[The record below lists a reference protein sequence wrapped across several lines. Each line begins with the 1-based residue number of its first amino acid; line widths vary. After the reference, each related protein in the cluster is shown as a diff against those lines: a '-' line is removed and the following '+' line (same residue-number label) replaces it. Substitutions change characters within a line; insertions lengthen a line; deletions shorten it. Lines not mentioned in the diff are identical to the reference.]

1 MNYTLE
7 DIEAYLNGE
16 MDAVQKQEFEQQL
29 KTDAQ
34 LQKQVNELRFL
45 QTTIDKH
52 LQAEQTLPELKKI
65 LTPLTQTHFH
75 KAEQQKGG
83 KVISMNRVFAA
94 IALAASVILIF
105 FLFLPGISVDG
116 YPVDDMSGA
125 ITRGS
130 ETDPIAIGL
139 AKAAQLFND
148 EKYTEAVAAFQQL
161 KATSP
166 DDATINYHLGISLV
180 KTKNFTDAL
189 TLFEALAKGESVYK
203 EDANFFAA
211 LSAYNLQ
218 QNDKAKEYAAAVKKE
233 SKYYKYAKA
242 LLKKIK

>member
-29 KTDAQ
+29 TTDAQ
-34 LQKQVNELRFL
+34 LQKQVEELRFL

-75 KAEQQKGG
+75 KAEQQKGA

-105 FLFLPGISVDG
+105 FLFPPGVSVDG
-116 YPVDDMSGA
+116 YPVDEMSGA
-125 ITRGS
+125 ITRGN
-130 ETDPIAIGL
+130 ETEL

-148 EKYTEAVAAFQQL
+148 EKYAEAEAAFQQL

-166 DDATINYHLGISLV
+166 DDATINYYLGISLV
-180 KTKNFTDAL
+180 KTKNFKESL

-218 QNDKAKEYAAAVKKE
+218 QNDKAKEYASAVKKE

-242 LLKKIK
+242 VLKKIK

>member
-16 MDAVQKQEFEQQL
+16 MKAVQKQEFEQQL
-29 KTDAQ
+29 TTDIQ
-34 LQKQVNELRFL
+34 LQKQVEELRFL

-75 KAEQQKGG
+75 KLEQQKGG

-105 FLFLPGISVDG
+105 FLFLPGVSVDG

-125 ITRGS
+125 ITRGN
-130 ETDPIAIGL
+130 ETQL

-148 EKYTEAVAAFQQL
+148 QKYAEAVTAFQQL
-161 KATSP
+161 KTESP
-166 DDATINYHLGISLV
+166 DDATINYHLGISLI
-180 KTKNFTDAL
+180 KTKNFTESL
-189 TLFEALAKGESVYK
+189 PLFEALAKGESVYK

-218 QNDKAKEYAAAVKKE
+218 QKDKAKEYAAAVKKE

-242 LLKKIK
+242 VLKKTK

>member
-16 MDAVQKQEFEQQL
+16 MKAVQKQEFEQQL
-29 KTDAQ
+29 TTDIQ
-34 LQKQVNELRFL
+34 LQKQVEELRFL

-75 KAEQQKGG
+75 KLEQQKGG

-105 FLFLPGISVDG
+105 FLFLPGVSVDG

-125 ITRGS
+125 INRGN
-130 ETDPIAIGL
+130 ETQL

-148 EKYTEAVAAFQQL
+148 QKYAEAVTAFQQL
-161 KATSP
+161 KTESP
-166 DDATINYHLGISLV
+166 DDATINYYLGISLI
-180 KTKNFTDAL
+180 KTKKFTEAL
-189 TLFEALAKGESVYK
+189 PLFEALAKGESVYK

-242 LLKKIK
+242 VLKKTK

>member
-29 KTDAQ
+29 TTDAQ
-34 LQKQVNELRFL
+34 LKKQVEELRFL

-83 KVISMNRVFAA
+83 RVISMNRVFAA

-105 FLFLPGISVDG
+105 FLFLPGVSVDG

-125 ITRGS
+125 ITRGN
-130 ETDPIAIGL
+130 ETEL

-148 EKYTEAVAAFQQL
+148 EKYAEAVAAFQHL
-161 KATSP
+161 KTESP

-189 TLFEALAKGESVYK
+189 TLFESLAKGESVYK
-203 EDANFFAA
+203 DDANFFAA

-242 LLKKIK
+242 VLKKIK

>member
-16 MDAVQKQEFEQQL
+16 MKAVQKQEFEQQL
-29 KTDAQ
+29 TTDIQ
-34 LQKQVNELRFL
+34 LQKQVEELRFL

-65 LTPLTQTHFH
+65 LIPLTQTHFH

-105 FLFLPGISVDG
+105 FLFLPGVSVDG

-125 ITRGS
+125 ITRGN
-130 ETDPIAIGL
+130 ETQL

-148 EKYTEAVAAFQQL
+148 QKYAEAVTAFQQL
-161 KATSP
+161 KTESP
-166 DDATINYHLGISLV
+166 DDATINYYLGISLI
-180 KTKNFTDAL
+180 KTKNFTEAL
-189 TLFEALAKGESVYK
+189 PLFEALAKGESVYK

-218 QNDKAKEYAAAVKKE
+218 QNDKAKAYAAAVKKE

-242 LLKKIK
+242 VLKKTK

>member
-29 KTDAQ
+29 TTDAQ
-34 LQKQVNELRFL
+34 LKKQVEELRFL

-83 KVISMNRVFAA
+83 RVISMNRVFAA

-105 FLFLPGISVDG
+105 FLFLPGVSVDG

-125 ITRGS
+125 ITRGN
-130 ETDPIAIGL
+130 ETQL

-148 EKYTEAVAAFQQL
+148 EKYAEAVTAFQQL
-161 KATSP
+161 KTESP

-233 SKYYKYAKA
+233 SMYYKYAKA
-242 LLKKIK
+242 VLKKIK

>member
-1 MNYTLE
+1 MNFTIE
-7 DIEAYLNGE
+7 DIEAYLEGR

-29 KTDAQ
+29 KVDDQ
-34 LQKQVNELRFL
+34 LQKQVDEFRFL
-45 QTTIDKH
+45 QRTIDKH

-83 KVISMNRVFAA
+83 RVISMNRIVTTL
-94 IALAASVILIF
+94 ALAASIVLIF
-105 FLFLPGISVDG
+105 FLFLPGVSVDG

-125 ITRGS
+125 ITRGN
-130 ETDPIAIGL
+130 ETEL

-148 EKYTEAVAAFQQL
+148 KKYAEAVTAFQQL
-161 KATSP
+161 KTASP
-166 DDATINYHLGISLV
+166 EDAMINYHLGISLI
-180 KTKNFTDAL
+180 KTKKAAEAL
-189 TLFEALAKGESVYK
+189 PLFEHLAKGESVYK
-203 EDANFFAA
+203 DDANFFAA

-218 QNDKAKEYAAAVKKE
+218 ENDKAKQYATAVKKE

-242 LLKKIK
+242 VLKKVK

>member
-16 MDAVQKQEFEQQL
+16 MKAVQKQEFEQQL
-29 KTDAQ
+29 TTDIQ
-34 LQKQVNELRFL
+34 LQKQVEELRFL

-75 KAEQQKGG
+75 KLEQQKGG

-105 FLFLPGISVDG
+105 FLFLPGVSVDG

-125 ITRGS
+125 INRGN
-130 ETDPIAIGL
+130 ETQL

-148 EKYTEAVAAFQQL
+148 QKYAEAVTAFQQL
-161 KATSP
+161 KTESP
-166 DDATINYHLGISLV
+166 DDATINYHLGISLI
-180 KTKNFTDAL
+180 KTKNFTEAL
-189 TLFEALAKGESVYK
+189 PLFEDLAKGESVYK

-242 LLKKIK
+242 VLKKTK

>member
-16 MDAVQKQEFEQQL
+16 MKAVQKQEFEQQL
-29 KTDAQ
+29 TTDIQ
-34 LQKQVNELRFL
+34 LQKQVEELRFL

-52 LQAEQTLPELKKI
+52 LQAERTLPELKKI

-105 FLFLPGISVDG
+105 VLFLPGVSVDG

-125 ITRGS
+125 ITRGN
-130 ETDPIAIGL
+130 ETQL

-148 EKYTEAVAAFQQL
+148 QKYAEAVTAFQQL
-161 KATSP
+161 KTESP
-166 DDATINYHLGISLV
+166 DDATINYYLGISLI
-180 KTKNFTDAL
+180 KTKKFTEAL
-189 TLFEALAKGESVYK
+189 PLFEALAKGESVYK

-242 LLKKIK
+242 VLKKTK

>member
-29 KTDAQ
+29 TTNTA
-34 LQKQVNELRFL
+34 LQKQVDELRFL

-52 LQAEQTLPELKKI
+52 LLAEQTLPELKKI
-65 LTPLTQTHFH
+65 LTPLTQVHFH

-83 KVISMNRVFAA
+83 RVVSMNRVFAA
-94 IALAASVILIF
+94 VALAASVILIF
-105 FLFLPGISVDG
+105 FLVLPGVSVDG

-125 ITRGS
+125 LTRGN
-130 ETDPIAIGL
+130 ETKL

-148 EKYTEAVAAFQQL
+148 EKYAEAVIAFQQL
-161 KATSP
+161 KTASP

-180 KTKNFTDAL
+180 KTKNFAEAL
-189 TLFEALAKGESVYK
+189 SLFEALAKGESVYK
-203 EDANFFAA
+203 EEANFFAA

-218 QNDKAKEYAAAVKKE
+218 QNDKAKEYATAVKKE

>member
-1 MNYTLE
+1 VE
-7 DIEAYLNGE
+7 
-16 MDAVQKQEFEQQL
+16 
-29 KTDAQ
+29 
-34 LQKQVNELRFL
+34 ELRFL

-83 KVISMNRVFAA
+83 RVISMNRVFAA

-105 FLFLPGISVDG
+105 FLFLPGVSVDG

-125 ITRGS
+125 ITRGN
-130 ETDPIAIGL
+130 ETQL

-148 EKYTEAVAAFQQL
+148 QKYAEAVTAFQQL
-161 KATSP
+161 KAESP
-166 DDATINYHLGISLV
+166 DDATINYHLGISLI
-180 KTKNFTDAL
+180 KTKNFTEAL
-189 TLFEALAKGESVYK
+189 PLFEALSKGESVYK
-203 EDANFFAA
+203 EEANFFAA

-218 QNDKAKEYAAAVKKE
+218 LNDKAKEYAAAVKKE

-242 LLKKIK
+242 VLKKTK

>member
-7 DIEAYLNGE
+7 DIDAYLNGE
-16 MDAVQKQEFEQQL
+16 MEAVQKQEFEQQL
-29 KTDAQ
+29 TTDEQ
-34 LQKQVNELRFL
+34 LQKQVDELRFL

-52 LQAEQTLPELKKI
+52 MQAEQTLPELKKI
-65 LTPLTQTHFH
+65 LNPLTQTHFH
-75 KAEQQKGG
+75 KAEQQQGG
-83 KVISMNRVFAA
+83 RVISMNRVFAA

-105 FLFLPGISVDG
+105 FLFLPGVSVDG

-125 ITRGS
+125 ITRGN
-130 ETDPIAIGL
+130 ETQL

-148 EKYTEAVAAFQQL
+148 EKYAEAVTVFQQL

-180 KTKNFTDAL
+180 KTKDFTEAL
-189 TLFEALAKGESVYK
+189 TLFEGLAKGESVYK

-242 LLKKIK
+242 VLKKIK

>member
-7 DIEAYLNGE
+7 DIEAYLNRE

-29 KTDAQ
+29 ATDAQ
-34 LQKQVNELRFL
+34 LQKQVDELRFL

-65 LTPLTQTHFH
+65 LAPLTQTHFH

-105 FLFLPGISVDG
+105 FLFLPGVSVDG

-125 ITRGS
+125 ITRGN
-130 ETDPIAIGL
+130 ETEL

-148 EKYTEAVAAFQQL
+148 EKYAEAVNAFQQL
-161 KATSP
+161 KTASP
-166 DDATINYHLGISLV
+166 DDATINYHLGISLE
-180 KTKNFTDAL
+180 KTKNFRDAL

-218 QNDKAKEYAAAVKKE
+218 QNEKAKDYAAAVKKE
-233 SKYYKYAKA
+233 SRYYKYAKA
-242 LLKKIK
+242 VLKKIK

>member
-16 MDAVQKQEFEQQL
+16 MEAVQKQEFEQRL
-29 KTDAQ
+29 TTDTQ
-34 LQKQVNELRFL
+34 LQKQVEELRFL

-83 KVISMNRVFAA
+83 RVISMNRVFAA

-105 FLFLPGISVDG
+105 FLFLPGVSVDG

-125 ITRGS
+125 ITRGN
-130 ETDPIAIGL
+130 ETQL

-148 EKYTEAVAAFQQL
+148 QKYAEAVTAFQQL
-161 KATSP
+161 KAESP
-166 DDATINYHLGISLV
+166 DDATINYHLGISLI
-180 KTKNFTDAL
+180 KTKNFTEAL
-189 TLFEALAKGESVYK
+189 PLFEALSKGESVYK
-203 EDANFFAA
+203 EEANFFAA

-218 QNDKAKEYAAAVKKE
+218 LNDKAKEYAAAVKKE

-242 LLKKIK
+242 VLKKTK

>member
-16 MDAVQKQEFEQQL
+16 MKAVQKQEFEQQL
-29 KTDAQ
+29 TTDIQ
-34 LQKQVNELRFL
+34 LQKQVEELRFL

-75 KAEQQKGG
+75 KLEQQKGG

-105 FLFLPGISVDG
+105 FLFLPGVSVDG

-125 ITRGS
+125 ITRGN
-130 ETDPIAIGL
+130 ETQL

-148 EKYTEAVAAFQQL
+148 QKYAEAVTAFQQL
-161 KATSP
+161 KTESP
-166 DDATINYHLGISLV
+166 DDATINYYLGISLI
-180 KTKNFTDAL
+180 KTKNFTEAL
-189 TLFEALAKGESVYK
+189 PLFEALAKGESVYK

-242 LLKKIK
+242 VLKKTK

>member
-29 KTDAQ
+29 TTDAQ
-34 LQKQVNELRFL
+34 LQKQVGELRFL

-105 FLFLPGISVDG
+105 FLYLPGVSVDG

-125 ITRGS
+125 ITRGN
-130 ETDPIAIGL
+130 ETKL

-148 EKYTEAVAAFQQL
+148 GKYAEAVTAFQKL
-161 KATSP
+161 KAASP

-203 EDANFFAA
+203 EDAIFFAA

-233 SKYYKYAKA
+233 SKYYKYANA
-242 LLKKIK
+242 VLKKIK

>member
-16 MDAVQKQEFEQQL
+16 MEAVQKQEFEQKL
-29 KTDAQ
+29 TTNTQ
-34 LQKQVNELRFL
+34 LQKQVEELRFL

-105 FLFLPGISVDG
+105 FLFLPGVSVDG

-125 ITRGS
+125 ITRGN
-130 ETDPIAIGL
+130 ETKL

-148 EKYTEAVAAFQQL
+148 EKYAEAVAAFQQL
-161 KATSP
+161 KTESP

-180 KTKNFTDAL
+180 KTKNFADAL
-189 TLFEALAKGESVYK
+189 TLFEALTKGESVYK

-233 SKYYKYAKA
+233 SRYYKYAKA
-242 LLKKIK
+242 VLKKIK